1 MNTETDPPPIVPA
14 TITRW
19 TATGLDAATLAK
31 LMPIRFASNDLPGPY
46 LGETETS
53 QSYMDHNAAGHGW
66 FVDPAPASDAEFTA
80 SSSAK
85 QLQAVDPRAVDRIDL
100 LTVVEHELGHSIGLE
115 DLDALTDDL
124 MDGVARHRRPPRPLA
139 PGCRR
144 RSPRVL
150 ATDRSDPP
158 SIKHVLFPEE
168 RTLGLLLHNRWGKG
182 LRWPQNPPVAGWS
195 SVG

>member
-19 TATGLDAATLAK
+19 SATGLDAAT
-31 LMPIRFASNDLPGPY
+31 
-46 LGETETS
+46 
-53 QSYMDHNAAGHGW
+53 
-66 FVDPAPASDAEFTA
+66 

-124 MDGVARHRRPPRPLA
+124 MDDVASIGVRRDPSHQDA
-139 PGCRR
+139 VDA
-144 RSPRVL
+144 VL
-150 ATDRSDPP
+150 AS
-158 SIKHVLFPEE
+158 
-168 RTLGLLLHNRWGKG
+168 
-182 LRWPQNPPVAGWS
+182 
-195 SVG
+195 